1 MSVVRCNLK
10 TVRNAIAN
18 FQDFVCNGT
27 LSGEWVPSKPMT
39 GQMRPD
45 TVREM
50 DGMFLKGN
58 KFFVVKSYATPIA
71 VYNPA
76 IGWWI
81 PADKYSVTTSRH
93 QSAIRAGI
101 N

>member
-10 TVRNAIAN
+10 TVRNAVKN
-18 FQDFVCNGT
+18 LQDFRCNST
-27 LSGEWVPSKPMT
+27 LAGDWVNRKPMT
-39 GQMRPD
+39 GRMSPEM
-45 TVREM
+45 VREM
-50 DGMFLKGN
+50 DGMFVRGD
-58 KFFVVKSYATPIA
+58 KFFVVKSYSTPIA

-76 IGWWI
+76 IGWWLS
-81 PADKYSVTTSRH
+81 ADKHSVSTSRH